1 MTHTEKQIFEK
12 ALYRFGPSQQK
23 MKLLEEMAELQIEIC
38 HHAIGRG
45 NLDKIADEMADVS
58 IMLDQ
63 MTLYFQNGGL
73 VQQHRAQKVDR
84 LASRLFEMEEGNHA
98 NAH

>member
-1 MTHTEKQIFEK
+1 MTNEEKRVFEK

-45 NLDKIADEMADVS
+45 DLDKIADEMADVQ

-63 MTLYFQNGGL
+63 MTLFFQNGGL
-73 VQQHRAQKVDR
+73 VQQHRARKVQR
-84 LASRLFEMEEGNHA
+84 LAARLFEMEEGRDA
-98 NAH
+98 AH